1 MARRENRTAL
11 VQISGSLIRI
21 SISNLNRTL
30 CSRVTMLSGF
40 TSGLVLVLDDFDVVS
55 SKRSK
60 MMKHKRFVGIT
71 LTIALVVFE
80 CTMFG
85 LPLL

>member
-1 MARRENRTAL
+1 
-11 VQISGSLIRI
+11 
-21 SISNLNRTL
+21 
-30 CSRVTMLSGF
+30 MLSGF